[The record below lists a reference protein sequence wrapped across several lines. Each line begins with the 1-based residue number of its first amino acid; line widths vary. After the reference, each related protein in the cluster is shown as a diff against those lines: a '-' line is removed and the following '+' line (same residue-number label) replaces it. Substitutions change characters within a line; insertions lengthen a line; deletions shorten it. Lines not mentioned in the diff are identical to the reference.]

1 MQQHLLP
8 IARNALIFSL
18 SHVFQ
23 TSYVVLI
30 SIDHVQQI
38 LSCAW
43 FPAHWSSSGPD
54 KKLQDKLANS
64 SKEIKRMDQIFSW
77 SQCSK
82 LQFKF
87 PYYQKK
93 TLLLDLYH
101 DPVKEVLRLF
111 TNQDNHHHVIF
122 TRRECM
128 RQIFRGQGWGGQ
140 GESSRPPPTI
150 WVQMMKMTMISIMVD
165 GEVDEMQ
172 LSSLRMVTIQ
182 IVPKKLP

>member
-8 IARNALIFSL
+8 IARNVLIFSL

-54 KKLQDKLANS
+54 KKNQDKLANS
-64 SKEIKRMDQIFSW
+64 SKEIKKMNQIFSW

-87 PYYQKK
+87 PYCQKK
-93 TLLLDLYH
+93 TLLFDLYH
-101 DPVKEVLRLF
+101 DPVKGVLRLYI
-111 TNQDNHHHVIF
+111 NQVYHDHVIF

-128 RQIFRGQGWGGQ
+128 RQIFWGQGWGGE

-150 WVQMMKMTMISIMVD
+150 WVQMMEMTIISIMVE
-165 GEVDEMQ
+165 GGVDE
-172 LSSLRMVTIQ
+172 
-182 IVPKKLP
+182 K

>member
-8 IARNALIFSL
+8 IARNVLIFSL

-87 PYYQKK
+87 PYCQKK
-93 TLLLDLYH
+93 NFTLWLVSRIMIH
-101 DPVKEVLRLF
+101 DHKKECKDYTQTRITIIMSFSQERESVWDRFLGVRGEAVKVKVHGRHQQYE
-111 TNQDNHHHVIF
+111 
-122 TRRECM
+122 
-128 RQIFRGQGWGGQ
+128 
-140 GESSRPPPTI
+140 
-150 WVQMMKMTMISIMVD
+150 
-165 GEVDEMQ
+165 
-172 LSSLRMVTIQ
+172 
-182 IVPKKLP
+182 